1 MKKNIFKLIAFFVMF
16 VSVNAFG
23 QTKVLVQVKSPSESG
38 MLSKLTYGKLQGFSA
53 DEKAFVVIPNDD
65 NATTLANLENELK
78 AIAPTTTTTKPV
90 KVSAP
95 KARTNVPAVRAARV
109 NTAAP
114 AATQPQPAKV
124 AAPVQ
129 KNKYPVLNGYNLGKV
144 GDKATTKPNV
154 DAAPAKVVAPAAAK
168 QEPAKVAA
176 PVERRNVPAVKASDV
191 LPKDK
196 VGITGAPV
204 KATAPH

>member
-1 MKKNIFKLIAFFVMF
+1 MKKNIIKFITVVAVLASVSAFAQ
-16 VSVNAFG
+16 SN
-23 QTKVLVQVKSPSESG
+23 TKVLVKVFSAAPPAA
-38 MLSKLTYGKLQGFSA
+38 LNTLTYGKFQGFSA

-144 GDKATTKPNV
+144 GDKATTKPNADV
-154 DAAPAKVVAPAAAK
+154 APAKVVAPSAAK

-176 PVERRNVPAVKASDV
+176 PVVKPSDAR
-191 LPKDK
+191 PKDK